1 MATMKSWAQDVITCV
16 LCDKPCRKFCN
27 DCQVNLCVDCLGKH
41 VGELQFQ
48 SHDIVHLKNRNIH
61 AVFPDCKT
69 HNRDVKFIV
78 KSAMNQS
85 ASSVLLVV
93 IKLMMLVN

>member
-48 SHDIVHLKNRNIH
+48 SHDIVHLKN
-61 AVFPDCKT
+61 
-69 HNRDVKFIV
+69 
-78 KSAMNQS
+78 
-85 ASSVLLVV
+85 
-93 IKLMMLVN
+93 

>member
-27 DCQVNLCVDCLGKH
+27 DCQVNLCVDCLGEH
-41 VGELQFQ
+41 VGKLQFQ
-48 SHDIVHLKNRNIH
+48 SDIVHLKNRNIH

-69 HNRDVKFIV
+69 HLG
-78 KSAMNQS
+78 Q
-85 ASSVLLVV
+85 
-93 IKLMMLVN
+93 